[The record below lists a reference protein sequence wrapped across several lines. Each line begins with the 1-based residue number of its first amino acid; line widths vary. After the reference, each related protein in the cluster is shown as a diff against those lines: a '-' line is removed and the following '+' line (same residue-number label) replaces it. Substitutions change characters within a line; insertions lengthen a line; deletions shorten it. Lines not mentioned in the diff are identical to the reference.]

1 MNYNSD
7 IIADSAAYFV
17 QLGVFRTDPLAT
29 ATTRSEI
36 LNATKE
42 MLATEGKH
50 QNRLSEAAVWLTNYA
65 GFGEYCVAHDV
76 FYFTDDRDATWFALC
91 WGGTTR

>member
-17 QLGVFRTDPLAT
+17 QLGLIRTDNLTT
-29 ATTRSEI
+29 ATTISEI
-36 LNATKE
+36 LQATKE
-42 MLATEGKH
+42 MLATEVTH
-50 QNRLSEAAVWLTNYA
+50 RNRLLEASQWLTNYA

>member
-17 QLGVFRTDPLAT
+17 QLGLIRTDNPTT
-29 ATTRSEI
+29 ATTITEI
-36 LNATKE
+36 LRVTNE
-42 MLATEGKH
+42 MLVTEVKH
-50 QNRLSEAAVWLTNYA
+50 RNRVLEASQWLTNYA

-91 WGGTTR
+91 WGGTT